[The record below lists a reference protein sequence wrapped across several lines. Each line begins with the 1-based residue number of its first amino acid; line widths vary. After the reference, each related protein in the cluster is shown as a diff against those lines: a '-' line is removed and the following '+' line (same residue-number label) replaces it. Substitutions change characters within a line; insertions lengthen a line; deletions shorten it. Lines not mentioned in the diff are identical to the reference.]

1 MVKFRSPKKKSPKN
15 KRKTDPRVDGKP
27 NRKASRAP
35 APLPPATLT
44 ALIGATGGVGTTS
57 AACAL
62 AMSLAARAAVGRTQM
77 QRMTDGPRVA
87 LIDMDFQ
94 TGACAHH
101 LDLLPTI
108 SAEDLS
114 RPAAQIDASVVS
126 VMAHQT
132 VGGVA
137 LLSAP
142 NGTDGIVSPRTVLA
156 LLDAATQL
164 FDHIVIDLPRRFEPW
179 TSSVLAG
186 ADVSAIMAELSVP
199 SLHMA
204 RLRRAQLA
212 PALGQMGRALETV
225 ITKHERRGGR
235 GSLDL
240 RDVQT
245 ALGEPAFHSLPMDP
259 EPLRAAINSGEPL
272 ISLKPDCRYA
282 LAIEQLAD
290 KICLAVAA
298 AHPDASL
305 DASLDPREEP
315 HATAQRSAA

>member
-1 MVKFRSPKKKSPKN
+1 MVKF
-15 KRKTDPRVDGKP
+15 KRKTDPRKDGTG
-27 NRKASRAP
+27 RKASREP
-35 APLPPATLT
+35 APLPASTVT
-44 ALIGATGGVGTTS
+44 ALVGATGGVGTTS

-62 AMSLAARAAVGRTQM
+62 ALSLAVRAGQGRTQL

-108 SAEDLS
+108 SPDDLA
-114 RPAAQIDASVVS
+114 RPASQIDASVLS

-142 NGTDGIVSPRTVLA
+142 NGTESAVSPRTVLA
-156 LLDAATQL
+156 LLDAATQV
-164 FDHIVIDLPRRFEPW
+164 FDHVVIDLPRRFEPW
-179 TSSVLAG
+179 TPAVLAG
-186 ADVSAIMAELSVP
+186 ADVSFVMAELTVP

-212 PALGQMGRALETV
+212 PVLGPIGRALDTV

-240 RDVQT
+240 KDVQT
-245 ALGEPAFHSLPMDP
+245 ALGEPAFASLPMDP
-259 EPLRAAINSGEPL
+259 DPLRESVNSGEPL
-272 ISLKPDCRYA
+272 LSLRPDCPYVSA
-282 LAIEQLAD
+282 VEQLAD
-290 KICLAVAA
+290 KLCLAVAEA
-298 AHPDASL
+298 RP
-305 DASLDPREEP
+305 EP
-315 HATAQRSAA
+315 KAESEQRSAA